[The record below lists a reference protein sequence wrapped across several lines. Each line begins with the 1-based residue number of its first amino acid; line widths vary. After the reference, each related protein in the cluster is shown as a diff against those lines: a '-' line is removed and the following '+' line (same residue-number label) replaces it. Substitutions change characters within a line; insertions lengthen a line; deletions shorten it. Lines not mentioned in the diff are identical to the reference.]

1 VLDLAE
7 RASSAIASWAG
18 AEVVAC
24 RSRAGAAADFLL
36 QLIIVKRTLG
46 CNRGT
51 VAMEVTPI
59 SSKNAPAAFA
69 ILVAGAL
76 GSWPLRRVGDIANT
90 RRHPLQ

>member
-7 RASSAIASWAG
+7 RASSAIVSWAG

-46 CNRGT
+46 CNSG
-51 VAMEVTPI
+51 VAAMAVGALSNRNVLT
-59 SSKNAPAAFA
+59 AFA
-69 ILVAGAL
+69 IPVAGAP
-76 GSWPLRRVGDIANT
+76 GFLRLRCVGGIVNV